1 MYLYSIS
8 LHEFR
13 GNLGSII
20 KLNERLIVKLT
31 SCDKVGY
38 DMLTREIF
46 SREPHHMHTHHKKE
60 FVICAS
66 RLDISAPQVVGQT
79 GARLKD
85 FLLQAIS
92 SEKIS

>member
-1 MYLYSIS
+1 MYLYTIS
-8 LHEFR
+8 LHQFR

-31 SCDKVGY
+31 SYDKVGY

-46 SREPHHMHTHHKKE
+46 SREPHNMRTHRKE
-60 FVICAS
+60 VVICAS
-66 RLDISAPQVVGQT
+66 RLDISAPQVIGQT